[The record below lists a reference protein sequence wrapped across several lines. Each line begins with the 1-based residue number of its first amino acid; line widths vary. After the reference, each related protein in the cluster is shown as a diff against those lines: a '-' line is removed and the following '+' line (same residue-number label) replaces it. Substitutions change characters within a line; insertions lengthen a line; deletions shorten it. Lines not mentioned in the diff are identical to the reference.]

1 MLSKQTSPPFDPP
14 RKATRQDGRRRNLQ
28 AVLQCIYREGVTS
41 RARISRM
48 TGLTRATVSELVA
61 HLAQAGLVEDVGP
74 GTSSG
79 GKRPTMLE
87 LNAGG
92 RDIVAIDLSRRPFRG
107 ALVDLA
113 GRIHHRASGPEN
125 STGDVS
131 EVVDLAAS
139 LAAAA
144 QAPLLGIGVG
154 TPGIVDAGGVVVEAA
169 NLEWHGLPLRA
180 QLAERFDLPVTVA
193 NDAHVAALA
202 EFSAH
207 PGPNLVMVKIGVGIG
222 AGIVVNGTMYLGDR
236 PAAGEIGHIRVAE
249 GGAQCSCGNSGC
261 LETVASVPRITE
273 RANAA
278 GGGEPAI
285 RESVRAAGR
294 SLGAVLAHLVAI
306 LDIHRIVIAFELEGW
321 EDELLDAVRTEVA
334 TRVLPDLVNVVELH
348 SSTSG
353 PDLVLTGAAALV
365 LREELGVMW

>member
-14 RKATRQDGRRRNLQ
+14 RKTTRQDGRRRNLQ

-92 RDIVAIDLSRRPFRG
+92 RDIVAID
-107 ALVDLA
+107 
-113 GRIHHRASGPEN
+113 
-125 STGDVS
+125 
-131 EVVDLAAS
+131 
-139 LAAAA
+139 
-144 QAPLLGIGVG
+144 
-154 TPGIVDAGGVVVEAA
+154 
-169 NLEWHGLPLRA
+169 
-180 QLAERFDLPVTVA
+180 
-193 NDAHVAALA
+193 AHVAALA

-236 PAAGEIGHIRVAE
+236 PAAGEIGHIRVVE

-261 LETVASVPRITE
+261 LETVASVPRILQ
-273 RANAA
+273 RAAHPDA
-278 GGGEPAI
+278 DSHGAEEGL

-294 SLGAVLAHLVAI
+294 NPG
-306 LDIHRIVIAFELEGW
+306 G
-321 EDELLDAVRTEVA
+321 
-334 TRVLPDLVNVVELH
+334 VV
-348 SSTSG
+348 G
-353 PDLVLTGAAALV
+353 PPRPGPPTPLK
-365 LREELGVMW
+365 